1 MPLLLHSKY
10 RWTPLPCDE
19 EAASRLA
26 GHLNISPLL
35 ASLLV
40 TRGMENS
47 AEAELFLKGSL
58 VDQHDPL
65 LLSGMKEAVPRI
77 RRAVE
82 EGERILIYGD
92 YDADGVSST
101 TLMIYLMRRLGAT
114 YDFYIPHRTKEG
126 YGLHI
131 PVLEHFH
138 QKGFTL
144 LVTVD
149 TGISAVDQVAYAN
162 AAGMDVIVTDHH
174 EPPAVLPE
182 AYALINPKL
191 PYCTYP
197 FKGLAGVGV
206 AYKLAQALLGDETP
220 EAWTEL
226 AALGTIADLMPLT
239 GENRVIVKA
248 GLASMARSAFPGM
261 TALLGTSGWSS
272 GEVTSTAVAFGL
284 APRINASGRM
294 SHANRAV
301 SLLTAESMEEAEAI
315 AEELDV
321 LNKER
326 QMLVEDMV
334 EEALQQLE
342 GQAEAEGLPDVIVV
356 AGEGWNAGV
365 VGIVAS
371 KLLERYFRPTIVLG
385 IHPET
390 GECKGSARS
399 IPGFDIYEALTD
411 CADLLDHYGGHP
423 SAAGMS
429 LGREHLE
436 EFGRRLNAFAADR
449 LRPEHF
455 VPVLQTD
462 LACSLKDVTLQAI
475 EQLQHLA
482 PFGMANACPR
492 LLLKDLKLLECRQM
506 GKDGKHLKLIL
517 GQNGKTVEAVA
528 FGKGELAS
536 LLAEEARVDIVAE
549 AGINEWNG
557 ARKPQLMIQ
566 DLAVSHLQVFDYRDS
581 RNPALLLEELRG
593 KLAKLPACGSGTS
606 AVVLN
611 AGSAFYQSRDLKDT
625 AVWVY
630 DKNVG
635 VLPGNDLAQSAG
647 KDAMTT
653 LFVMELPESPEGWTG
668 MMSAF
673 AGLERIYML
682 HSPRAPQERIEPP
695 SRDQF
700 KLVYSLIYRGAE
712 QGLREEDL
720 LAALAKRTGWSQRM
734 LEMSLGVFEE
744 LGFIIRASGMIRL
757 HPSPSKQALET
768 SSRYRELGV
777 LAEIE
782 QMLQFGR
789 VPEITEW
796 MLTHIQGA
804 S

>member
-1 MPLLLHSKY
+1 MTLLLHAKY
-10 RWTPLPCDE
+10 RWTQLPHDE

-26 GHLNISPLL
+26 GQLNISPLL

-40 TRGMENS
+40 KREMES
-47 AEAELFLKGSL
+47 PEKAELFLRGTL
-58 VDQHDPL
+58 ADQHDPM
-65 LLSGMKEAVPRI
+65 LLSGMKDAVPRI
-77 RRAVE
+77 RLAVE
-82 EGERILIYGD
+82 NGERILIYGD

-101 TLMIYLMRRLGAT
+101 TLMIYLMRHLGAT

-131 PVLEHFH
+131 PVLEHYH
-138 QKGFTL
+138 KKGFTL
-144 LVTVD
+144 IVTVD
-149 TGISAVDQVAYAN
+149 TGISAVEQVAYAN
-162 AAGMDVIVTDHH
+162 SVGMDVIVTDHH

-206 AYKLAQALLGDETP
+206 AYKLAQALLGKDTP
-220 EAWTEL
+220 VAWTEL

-239 GENRVIVKA
+239 GENRMIVKS
-248 GLASMARSAFPGM
+248 GLASMERSAFPGM

-301 SLLTAESMEEAEAI
+301 ALLTAEDMEEAEAI

-334 EEALQQLE
+334 QEALQQLE
-342 GQAEAEGLPDVIVV
+342 SQEQSEGLPDVIVV

-371 KLLERYFRPTIVLG
+371 KLLERYYRPTIVLG
-385 IHPET
+385 INPET

-411 CADLLDHYGGHP
+411 CADLLDHFGGHP

-429 LGREHLE
+429 LSRERLE
-436 EFGRRLNAFAADR
+436 EFGRRLNAFAAGR
-449 LRPEHF
+449 LTPEHF
-455 VPVLQTD
+455 VPVLETD
-462 LACSLKDVTLQAI
+462 LSCSLKDITLQAI
-475 EQLQHLA
+475 EQLQQLA
-482 PFGMANACPR
+482 PFGMANSCPR
-492 LLLKDLKLLECRQM
+492 LLLRGLKLLECRQM

-528 FGKGELAS
+528 FGKGELAP
-536 LLAEEARVDIVAE
+536 LLSEEARIDIVAE
-549 AGINEWNG
+549 ASVNEWNG
-557 ARKPQLMIQ
+557 SRKPQLMIQ
-566 DLAVSHLQVFDYRDS
+566 DLAVSHLQVFDYRGS
-581 RNPALLLEELRG
+581 RNPSQLLEELRR
-593 KLAKLPACGSGTS
+593 KLDKLPACGSGAL
-606 AVVLN
+606 AVVVN
-611 AGSAFYQSRDLKDT
+611 EGSAFFHTLDLKET
-625 AVWVY
+625 PIWVY

-635 VLPGNDLAQSAG
+635 VRAGNELAQTAG
-647 KDAMTT
+647 LHAAST
-653 LFVMELPESPEGWTG
+653 LFVLELPDALESWTG
-668 MMSAF
+668 MVSAF
-673 AGLERIYML
+673 TGLERIYML
-682 HSPRAPQERIEPP
+682 HSLRAPQERIEPP
-695 SRDQF
+695 SRDHF
-700 KLVYSLIYRGAE
+700 KLLYSLIYRGAG
-712 QGLREEDL
+712 QGLPEEEL
-720 LAALAKRTGWSQRM
+720 VAALVKRTGWSKRM
-734 LEMSLGVFEE
+734 VEMALGVFEE
-744 LGFIIRASGMIRL
+744 LGFIIRTSGMIRI

-768 SSRYRELGV
+768 SSRYRELGL

-782 QMLQFGR
+782 QMLQYGR

>member
-1 MPLLLHSKY
+1 MTLLLHAKY
-10 RWTPLPCDE
+10 RWTQLPHDE

-26 GHLNISPLL
+26 GQLNISPLL

-40 TRGMENS
+40 KREMES
-47 AEAELFLKGSL
+47 PEKAELFLRGTL
-58 VDQHDPL
+58 ADQHDPM
-65 LLSGMKEAVPRI
+65 LLSGMKDAVPRI
-77 RRAVE
+77 RLAVE
-82 EGERILIYGD
+82 NGERILIYGD

-101 TLMIYLMRRLGAT
+101 TLMIYLMRHLGAT

-131 PVLEHFH
+131 PVLEHYH
-138 QKGFTL
+138 KKGFTL
-144 LVTVD
+144 IVTVD
-149 TGISAVDQVAYAN
+149 TGISAVEQVAYAN
-162 AAGMDVIVTDHH
+162 SVGMDVIVTDHH

-206 AYKLAQALLGDETP
+206 AYKLAQALLGKDTP
-220 EAWTEL
+220 VAWTEL

-239 GENRVIVKA
+239 GENRMIVKS
-248 GLASMARSAFPGM
+248 GLASMERSAFPGM

-301 SLLTAESMEEAEAI
+301 ALLTAEDMEEAEAI

-334 EEALQQLE
+334 QEALQQLE
-342 GQAEAEGLPDVIVV
+342 SQEQSEGLPDVIVV

-371 KLLERYFRPTIVLG
+371 KLLERYYRPTIVLG
-385 IHPET
+385 INPET

-411 CADLLDHYGGHP
+411 CADLLDHFGGHP

-429 LGREHLE
+429 LSRERLE
-436 EFGRRLNAFAADR
+436 EFGRRLNAFAAGR
-449 LRPEHF
+449 LTPEHF
-455 VPVLQTD
+455 VPVLETD
-462 LACSLKDVTLQAI
+462 LSCSLKDITLQAI
-475 EQLQHLA
+475 EQLQQLA
-482 PFGMANACPR
+482 PFGMANSCPR
-492 LLLKDLKLLECRQM
+492 LLLRGLKLLECRQM

-528 FGKGELAS
+528 FGKGELAP
-536 LLAEEARVDIVAE
+536 LLSEEARIDIVAE
-549 AGINEWNG
+549 ASVNEWNG
-557 ARKPQLMIQ
+557 SRKPQLMIQ
-566 DLAVSHLQVFDYRDS
+566 DLAVSHLQVFDYRGS
-581 RNPALLLEELRG
+581 RNPSQLLEELRR
-593 KLAKLPACGSGTS
+593 KLDKLPACGSGAL
-606 AVVLN
+606 AVVVN
-611 AGSAFYQSRDLKDT
+611 EGSAFFHTLDLKET
-625 AVWVY
+625 PIWVY

-635 VLPGNDLAQSAG
+635 VRAGNELAQTAG
-647 KDAMTT
+647 LHAAST
-653 LFVMELPESPEGWTG
+653 LFVLELPDAPESWTG
-668 MMSAF
+668 MVSAF
-673 AGLERIYML
+673 TGLERIYML
-682 HSPRAPQERIEPP
+682 HSLRAPQERIEPP
-695 SRDQF
+695 SRDHF
-700 KLVYSLIYRGAE
+700 KLVYSLIYRGAG
-712 QGLREEDL
+712 QGLPEEEL
-720 LAALAKRTGWSQRM
+720 VAALVKRTGWSKRM
-734 LEMSLGVFEE
+734 VEMALGVFEE
-744 LGFIIRASGMIRL
+744 LGFIIRTSGMIRI

-768 SSRYRELGV
+768 SSRYRELGL

-782 QMLQFGR
+782 QMLQYGR

>member
-1 MPLLLHSKY
+1 MLHAKY
-10 RWTPLPCDE
+10 RWTQLPHDE

-26 GHLNISPLL
+26 GQLNISPLL

-40 TRGMENS
+40 KREMES
-47 AEAELFLKGSL
+47 PEKAELFLRGTL
-58 VDQHDPL
+58 ADQHDPM
-65 LLSGMKEAVPRI
+65 LLSGMKDAVPRI
-77 RRAVE
+77 RLAVE
-82 EGERILIYGD
+82 NGERILIYGD

-101 TLMIYLMRRLGAT
+101 TLMIYLMRHLGAT

-131 PVLEHFH
+131 PVLEHYH
-138 QKGFTL
+138 KKGFTL
-144 LVTVD
+144 IVTVD
-149 TGISAVDQVAYAN
+149 TGISAVEQVAYAN
-162 AAGMDVIVTDHH
+162 SVGMDVIVTDHH

-206 AYKLAQALLGDETP
+206 AYKLAQALLGKDTP
-220 EAWTEL
+220 VAWTEL

-239 GENRVIVKA
+239 GENRMIVKS
-248 GLASMARSAFPGM
+248 GLASMERSAFPGM

-301 SLLTAESMEEAEAI
+301 ALLTAEDMEEAEAI

-334 EEALQQLE
+334 QEALQQLE
-342 GQAEAEGLPDVIVV
+342 SQEQSEGLPDVIVV

-371 KLLERYFRPTIVLG
+371 KLLERYYRPTIVLG
-385 IHPET
+385 INPET

-411 CADLLDHYGGHP
+411 CADLLDHFGGHP

-429 LGREHLE
+429 LSRERLE
-436 EFGRRLNAFAADR
+436 EFGRRLNAFAAGR
-449 LRPEHF
+449 LTPEHF
-455 VPVLQTD
+455 VPVLETD
-462 LACSLKDVTLQAI
+462 LSCSLKDITLQAI
-475 EQLQHLA
+475 EQLQQLA
-482 PFGMANACPR
+482 PFGMANSCPR
-492 LLLKDLKLLECRQM
+492 LLLRGLKLLECRQM

-528 FGKGELAS
+528 FGKGELAP
-536 LLAEEARVDIVAE
+536 LLSEEARIDIVAE
-549 AGINEWNG
+549 ASVNEWNG
-557 ARKPQLMIQ
+557 SRKPQLMIQ
-566 DLAVSHLQVFDYRDS
+566 DLAVSHLQVFDYRGS
-581 RNPALLLEELRG
+581 RNPSQLLEELRR
-593 KLAKLPACGSGTS
+593 KLDKLPACGSGAL
-606 AVVLN
+606 AVVVN
-611 AGSAFYQSRDLKDT
+611 EGSAFFHTLDLKET
-625 AVWVY
+625 PIWVY

-635 VLPGNDLAQSAG
+635 VRAGNELAQTAG
-647 KDAMTT
+647 LHAAST
-653 LFVMELPESPEGWTG
+653 LFVLELPDAPESWTG
-668 MMSAF
+668 MVSAF
-673 AGLERIYML
+673 TGLERIYML
-682 HSPRAPQERIEPP
+682 HSLRAPQERIEPP
-695 SRDQF
+695 SRDHF
-700 KLVYSLIYRGAE
+700 KLVYSLIYRGAG
-712 QGLREEDL
+712 QGLPEEEL
-720 LAALAKRTGWSQRM
+720 VAALVKRTGWSKRM
-734 LEMSLGVFEE
+734 VEMALGVFEE
-744 LGFIIRASGMIRL
+744 LGFIIRTSGMIRI

-768 SSRYRELGV
+768 SSRYRELGL

-782 QMLQFGR
+782 QMLQYGR

>member
-1 MPLLLHSKY
+1 M
-10 RWTPLPCDE
+10 
-19 EAASRLA
+19 
-26 GHLNISPLL
+26 
-35 ASLLV
+35 
-40 TRGMENS
+40 
-47 AEAELFLKGSL
+47 
-58 VDQHDPL
+58 
-65 LLSGMKEAVPRI
+65 
-77 RRAVE
+77 
-82 EGERILIYGD
+82 
-92 YDADGVSST
+92 
-101 TLMIYLMRRLGAT
+101 
-114 YDFYIPHRTKEG
+114 
-126 YGLHI
+126 
-131 PVLEHFH
+131 
-138 QKGFTL
+138 
-144 LVTVD
+144 
-149 TGISAVDQVAYAN
+149 
-162 AAGMDVIVTDHH
+162 
-174 EPPAVLPE
+174 
-182 AYALINPKL
+182 INPKL

-399 IPGFDIYEALTD
+399 IPGFDIHEALTD

-528 FGKGELAS
+528 FGKGDLAS

-566 DLAVSHLQVFDYRDS
+566 DLAVSHLQVFDYRGS

-611 AGSAFYQSRDLKDT
+611 AGSAFT
-625 AVWVY
+625 
-630 DKNVG
+630 
-635 VLPGNDLAQSAG
+635 
-647 KDAMTT
+647 
-653 LFVMELPESPEGWTG
+653 SPV
-668 MMSAF
+668 
-673 AGLERIYML
+673 I
-682 HSPRAPQERIEPP
+682 
-695 SRDQF
+695 
-700 KLVYSLIYRGAE
+700 
-712 QGLREEDL
+712 
-720 LAALAKRTGWSQRM
+720 
-734 LEMSLGVFEE
+734 
-744 LGFIIRASGMIRL
+744 
-757 HPSPSKQALET
+757 
-768 SSRYRELGV
+768 
-777 LAEIE
+777 
-782 QMLQFGR
+782 
-789 VPEITEW
+789 
-796 MLTHIQGA
+796 
-804 S
+804 

>member
-1 MPLLLHSKY
+1 MTLLLHAKY
-10 RWTPLPCDE
+10 RWTQLPYDE

-26 GHLNISPLL
+26 GQLNISPLL

-40 TRGMENS
+40 KREMES
-47 AEAELFLKGSL
+47 PEKAELFLRGTL
-58 VDQHDPL
+58 ADQHDPM
-65 LLSGMKEAVPRI
+65 LLSGMKDAVPRI
-77 RRAVE
+77 RLAVE
-82 EGERILIYGD
+82 NGERILIYGD

-101 TLMIYLMRRLGAT
+101 TLMIYLMRHLGAT

-131 PVLEHFH
+131 PVLEHY
-138 QKGFTL
+138 QKKGFTL
-144 LVTVD
+144 IVTVD
-149 TGISAVDQVAYAN
+149 TGISAVEQVAYAN
-162 AAGMDVIVTDHH
+162 SVGMDVIVTDHH

-206 AYKLAQALLGDETP
+206 AYKLAQALLGKDTP
-220 EAWTEL
+220 VAWTEL

-239 GENRVIVKA
+239 GENRMIVKS
-248 GLASMARSAFPGM
+248 GLASMERSAFPGM

-301 SLLTAESMEEAEAI
+301 ALLTAEDMEEAEAI

-334 EEALQQLE
+334 QEALQQLE
-342 GQAEAEGLPDVIVV
+342 SQEQSEGLPDVIVV

-371 KLLERYFRPTIVLG
+371 KLLERYYRPTIVLG
-385 IHPET
+385 INPET

-411 CADLLDHYGGHP
+411 CADLLDHFGGHP

-429 LGREHLE
+429 LSRERLE
-436 EFGRRLNAFAADR
+436 EFGRRLNAFAAGR
-449 LRPEHF
+449 LTPEHF
-455 VPVLQTD
+455 VPVLETD
-462 LACSLKDVTLQAI
+462 LSCSLKDITLQAI
-475 EQLQHLA
+475 EQLQQLA
-482 PFGMANACPR
+482 PFGMANSCPR
-492 LLLKDLKLLECRQM
+492 LLLRGLKLLECRQM
-506 GKDGKHLKLIL
+506 GKEGKHLKLIL

-528 FGKGELAS
+528 FGKGELAP
-536 LLAEEARVDIVAE
+536 LLSEEARIDIVAE
-549 AGINEWNG
+549 ASVNEWNG
-557 ARKPQLMIQ
+557 SRKPQLMIQ
-566 DLAVSHLQVFDYRDS
+566 DLAVSHLQVFDYRGS
-581 RNPALLLEELRG
+581 RNPSQLLEELRR
-593 KLAKLPACGSGTS
+593 KLDKLPACGSGAS
-606 AVVLN
+606 AVVVN
-611 AGSAFYQSRDLKDT
+611 EGSAFFHTLDLKET
-625 AVWVY
+625 PIWVY

-635 VLPGNDLAQSAG
+635 VRAGNELAQTTGLHAAS
-647 KDAMTT
+647 T
-653 LFVMELPESPEGWTG
+653 LFVLELPDAPESWTG
-668 MMSAF
+668 MVSAF
-673 AGLERIYML
+673 TGLERIYML

-695 SRDQF
+695 SRDHF
-700 KLVYSLIYRGAE
+700 KLVYSLIYRGAS
-712 QGLREEDL
+712 QGLPEEEL
-720 LAALAKRTGWSQRM
+720 VAALVKRTGWSRRM
-734 LEMSLGVFEE
+734 VEMALGVFEE
-744 LGFIIRASGMIRL
+744 LGFIIRASGMIRI

-768 SSRYRELGV
+768 SSRYRELGL

-782 QMLQFGR
+782 QMLQYGR